1 MILVVLQYS
10 QGRSNR
16 RITFSQGKK
25 ISFYRKQVINK
36 GAMVIFGLARL
47 VILAQQ
53 IEKLYQELENY
64 RPPTH
69 AIEVLQGARLS
80 LNGF

>member
-1 MILVVLQYS
+1 MYIHTYILCILYACTY
-10 QGRSNR
+10 QGHSYQSGLSGHGWT
-16 RITFSQGKK
+16 TFSQDKNK

-53 IEKLYQELENY
+53 IEKLYQEFEKY
-64 RPPTH
+64 
-69 AIEVLQGARLS
+69 
-80 LNGF
+80 